1 MITVLGIISIVVGFL
16 FMMGSYLSVMKKK
29 PVWLAVVLFIA
40 AILTLT
46 IFPVTLAVFY
56 AA

>member
-29 PVWLAVVLFIA
+29 PVWLAVVLF
-40 AILTLT
+40 TR
-46 IFPVTLAVFY
+46 PS
-56 AA
+56 